1 MDLVGGRIMPM
12 AFVLINVEMDGGKE
26 VLENLKR
33 IEEVK
38 EAYSLFGV
46 YDVIAKV
53 EAEDRQRIEEIIV
66 WKIRKFDK
74 VRQTITS
81 WVHAGFNRDRKT
93 ILGNEKPGLHS
104 RKAPQAKN

>member
-1 MDLVGGRIMPM
+1 MPM
-12 AFVLINVEMDGGKE
+12 AFVLINVERDGGKE
-26 VLENLKR
+26 VLENLKQ

-53 EAEDRQRIEEIIV
+53 EAEDRQRIEEVII

-74 VRQTITS
+74 VRQTITN
-81 WVHAGFNRDRKT
+81 WVYSGFNRDRET
-93 ILGNEKPGLHS
+93 IQGV
-104 RKAPQAKN
+104 